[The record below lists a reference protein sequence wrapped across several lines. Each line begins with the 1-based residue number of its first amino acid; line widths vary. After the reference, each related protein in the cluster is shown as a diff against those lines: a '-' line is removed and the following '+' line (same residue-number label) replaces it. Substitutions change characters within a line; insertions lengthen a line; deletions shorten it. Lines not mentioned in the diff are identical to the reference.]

1 MRDIEFELVGDYALF
16 SDPLTRPGGEKNS
29 LIVPTYEALRGAV
42 RSCFW
47 KPTIIW
53 IIDQVRVMNPIRTET
68 KGQLLINYSG
78 LFIYDLQMRSSNL
91 LSSHN
96 ILFREFYLRCIIIH
110 YQMQIIE
117 RSPCLRIGDLRISRP
132 CCYL

>member
-53 IIDQVRVMNPIRTET
+53 IIDQVRVC
-68 KGQLLINYSG
+68 LLYTS
-78 LFIYDLQMRSSNL
+78 DAA
-91 LSSHN
+91 
-96 ILFREFYLRCIIIH
+96 
-110 YQMQIIE
+110 
-117 RSPCLRIGDLRISRP
+117 DDV
-132 CCYL
+132 

>member
-47 KPTIIW
+47 KPFYQTENSRRT
-53 IIDQVRVMNPIRTET
+53 QV
-68 KGQLLINYSG
+68 IN
-78 LFIYDLQMRSSNL
+78 
-91 LSSHN
+91 LSSST
-96 ILFREFYLRCIIIH
+96 I
-110 YQMQIIE
+110 
-117 RSPCLRIGDLRISRP
+117 
-132 CCYL
+132 